1 MLLRPSNV
9 HCLQR
14 CRVDLEQL
22 WQGVFEQTR
31 MVEKCGEHTLAANE
45 EEKMLLVKYRERRI
59 AVVFVDAHGSFTN
72 TTEGLIRG

>member
-1 MLLRPSNV
+1 
-9 HCLQR
+9 
-14 CRVDLEQL
+14 
-22 WQGVFEQTR
+22 

-72 TTEGLIRG
+72 TTEGLIRGLIYLRQLRFCDQNNRITNLI